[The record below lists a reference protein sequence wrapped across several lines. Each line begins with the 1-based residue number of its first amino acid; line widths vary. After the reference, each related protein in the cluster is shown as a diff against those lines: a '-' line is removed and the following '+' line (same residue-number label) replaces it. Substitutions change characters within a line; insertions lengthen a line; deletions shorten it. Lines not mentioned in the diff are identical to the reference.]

1 VKFPHITRKISKNRL
16 LKAGTIVALDM
27 SQIFIARPLNPVG
40 AVPIKKGK
48 VIEVNIRRQT
58 MKVLIATDGSE
69 YGKAAVSAAAERPW
83 PPGTNLRVLTV
94 MERPAI
100 SYITGGERELD
111 LNYNQLAA
119 EEIIDEAKEW
129 GADLILLGT
138 HGRHGIKRFIL
149 GSVARIVAT
158 HAPCSVEVVRRG
170 E

>member
-1 VKFPHITRKISKNRL
+1 
-16 LKAGTIVALDM
+16 
-27 SQIFIARPLNPVG
+27 
-40 AVPIKKGK
+40 
-48 VIEVNIRRQT
+48 

-119 EEIIDEAKEW
+119 EIRSSLEAIAIDAARSLEREGLTVSHIVKEGVAAEEIIDEAKEW